1 MRDAREFVFEPFHLD
16 MGAER
21 LWRGEEMLRLTAKAF
36 AVLRYLVGHAGQLV
50 TKAEIIKGVW
60 ALPYVSD
67 AALTVCISE
76 IRRVLGDTAQTPR
89 FLETVRGRGYR
100 FVAPVTVV
108 APFQG
113 PSVARAPQP
122 VAVRQPGIMVGR
134 EKESTQLQQWWVQA
148 QQRVRQVV
156 FVTGEAGIGKTTLVD
171 AFATQVA
178 ATEAAWYGRGQCI
191 EQYGAGE
198 AYLPL
203 LDALGQLGRSPHGT
217 RLVEVLRQQAPSWL
231 LQMPTLTSAA
241 DFDSLRHRSGG
252 ATRERMLRELAEA
265 IEVLTT
271 EWPLLLVLEDLH
283 WSDVSTLDWL
293 AYVARRRQP
302 ARLLVLGTYRPTD
315 AMMHQHPVHSVT
327 QDLLLHRQGIELRPG
342 YLSATDVGAYLT
354 RRCGTVP
361 QQEALARALYQR
373 TDGNP
378 LFLATVV
385 EELMRQGVL
394 QEGPTGWELI
404 GGIAAVRS
412 IPSSLRQLIE
422 RQFEELAP
430 EAQTLL
436 EAASVVGV
444 EFSAAAIAAS
454 VTATVEDVETWCNAL
469 VRQQQFVQVC
479 GATAWADGT
488 VATRYGFIHTLC
500 QEVVYS
506 RVPAGRR
513 VQWHQR
519 IGIRLEAGYG
529 PQVQDMAAELAEHF
543 VRGRDTRRAVQYL
556 RAAGDNA
563 LRRRAHQE
571 AITHLTAALDLLKT
585 LPDAPE
591 RARSELDIQLM
602 LGAVL
607 VITQGQAAAAVVEV
621 YTRARALCEQ
631 IGDAVRLFQTLV
643 GLRACSIA
651 QADLR
656 TGHEVDTQLLTLA
669 QHTREPLLLLEAH
682 RRAGDTCFF
691 RGAFVEAQTHLEQ
704 GSSKVASHHPVGALF
719 PLQQD
724 PGVRSLAVGALVRW
738 MLGWPTQAMQSSQ
751 AALMKAQA
759 QAHPHDLSFALL
771 FTALLHQCRRES
783 LLVQERAEALITLST
798 EYAWQQRLARGLM
811 LRGWAVAMQGH
822 HEAGI
827 AQIRQGMAAYQGTE
841 PAIMWPYVL
850 TFLAEAYAHADQAD
864 EGLRVLAEA
873 LHQGGK
879 LEAHFY
885 QAEICRLQGELML
898 QARGQ
903 RSASDTITLAQTPH
917 SVESQAEVCFHQALT
932 IARHQQAKSLELRAA
947 ISLSRLW
954 QRQSKQTEALH
965 LLQGIYEWFSEG
977 FDTADV
983 QAAQGLLAALR

>member
-1 MRDAREFVFEPFHLD
+1 
-16 MGAER
+16 MGR
-21 LWRGEEMLRLTAKAF
+21 
-36 AVLRYLVGHAGQLV
+36 H
-50 TKAEIIKGVW
+50 
-60 ALPYVSD
+60 
-67 AALTVCISE
+67 
-76 IRRVLGDTAQTPR
+76 
-89 FLETVRGRGYR
+89 
-100 FVAPVTVV
+100 
-108 APFQG
+108 
-113 PSVARAPQP
+113 
-122 VAVRQPGIMVGR
+122 
-134 EKESTQLQQWWVQA
+134 
-148 QQRVRQVV
+148 
-156 FVTGEAGIGKTTLVD
+156 
-171 AFATQVA
+171 
-178 ATEAAWYGRGQCI
+178 
-191 EQYGAGE
+191 
-198 AYLPL
+198 
-203 LDALGQLGRSPHGT
+203 PHGT

-231 LQMPTLTSAA
+231 LQMPMLTSTA
-241 DFDSLRHRSGG
+241 DFDALQHRSGG

-265 IEVLTT
+265 IEAFTT

-315 AMMHQHPVHSVT
+315 AITHRHPVHTVT
-327 QDLLLHRQGIELRPG
+327 RDLLLHRQGAELQLG
-342 YLSATDVGAYLT
+342 YLSATGLGAYLT
-354 RRCGTVP
+354 RRFGTVP
-361 QQEALARALYQR
+361 QQEALTRALYQR

-378 LFLATVV
+378 LFLVTVV
-385 EELMRQGVL
+385 EELVRQGVL
-394 QEGPTGWELI
+394 QDGATGWDLV
-404 GGIAAVRS
+404 GGIEAVRG
-412 IPSSLRQLIE
+412 IPSSLLQLIE

-430 EAQTLL
+430 EAQALL

-444 EFSAAAIAAS
+444 EFSAAAVAAS
-454 VTATVEDVETWCNAL
+454 VTTAIEDVETWCNAL
-469 VRQQQFVQVC
+469 ARQQQFVQVR
-479 GATAWADGT
+479 GTTAWADGT

-500 QEVVYS
+500 QEVAYN

-519 IGIRLEAGYG
+519 IGTRLEAGYG
-529 PQVQDMAAELAEHF
+529 PQAQEMAAELAEHF

-571 AITHLTAALDLLKT
+571 AISHLSAALDLLKT
-585 LPDAPE
+585 LPDTPE

-607 VITQGQAAAAVVEV
+607 VITQGQAAPAVVEV
-621 YTRARALCEQ
+621 YNRARVLCEQ

-651 QADLR
+651 RADLR
-656 TGHEVDTQLLTLA
+656 AGHEVDTQLLMLA
-669 QHTREPLLLLEAH
+669 QHTQDPLLLVEAH

-691 RGAFVEAQTHLEQ
+691 RGAFVEAQAHLEQ
-704 GSSKVASHHPVGALF
+704 GTIQIDVHHPVGDLF
-719 PLQQD
+719 PLRQD

-751 AALMKAQA
+751 TALTQAQA

-771 FTALLHQCRRES
+771 FTALLHQCRREA

-822 HEAGI
+822 DEAGI
-827 AQIRQGMAAYQGTE
+827 AQLRQGMAAYQGTE

-850 TFLAEAYAHADQAD
+850 TLLVEAYAHAGQAD

-873 LHQGGK
+873 LYQVGK

-885 QAEICRLQGELML
+885 QAEIYRLQGELIL
-898 QARGQ
+898 QARG
-903 RSASDTITLAQTPH
+903 RGSASDVITRARTPH
-917 SVESQAEVCFHQALT
+917 SVESQAEACFHQALT

-954 QRQSKQTEALH
+954 QRQGKQTEALH

-977 FDTADV
+977 FNTADV
-983 QAAQGLLAALR
+983 QTAQGLLAALR